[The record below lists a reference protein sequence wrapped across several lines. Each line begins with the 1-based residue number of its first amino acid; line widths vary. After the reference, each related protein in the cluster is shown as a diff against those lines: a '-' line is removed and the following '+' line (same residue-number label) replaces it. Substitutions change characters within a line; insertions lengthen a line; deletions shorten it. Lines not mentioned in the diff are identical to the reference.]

1 MGVYMKRDLSLYIHI
16 PFCEKKCDYCDFLS
30 APADKVIQSKYV
42 DALVNEIKSYKEFAE
57 EYLVNTIFIGGG
69 TPSFLAAEHINNILE
84 AVYENFSLK
93 ASLENIEITLE
104 VNPGTVN
111 LDKFVQYKKSGINR
125 LSIGLQSAD
134 NEELKLLG
142 RIHTYEKFLENYK
155 AAREAGFQNINFDL
169 ISALP
174 GQSLKSWK
182 KTLEIAAMLK
192 PEHIS
197 AYSLILEEGTPFYRR
212 YQEEDQDEELD
223 RVIYKETKSFLEEQ
237 GYIRYEVSNYAK
249 PGYEAKHNL
258 TYWTRGEYLGLG
270 LGAASLIKEERF
282 TKESVLAD
290 YIEILK
296 NGSLPAEKLKK
307 EEEQLTVK
315 KQIEEFMFLG
325 LRLCNGINKADFFQ
339 KFGKTV
345 ADIYGDI
352 LTKSENEGLIVSNG
366 ERIYLTE
373 KGTDLSNLVMSRFL
387 FD

>member
-1 MGVYMKRDLSLYIHI
+1 MKRDLSLYIHV

-30 APADKVIQSKYV
+30 GPADKAIQSKYV
-42 DALVNEIKSYKEFAE
+42 DALVNEIKSYKQFAE
-57 EYLVNTIFIGGG
+57 EYLINTIFIGGG
-69 TPSFLAAEHINNILE
+69 TPSFLVAEHINNILD
-84 AVYENFSLK
+84 AVYKNFSLK
-93 ASLENIEITLE
+93 ASPENIEITLE

-111 LDKFVQYKKSGINR
+111 YDKFVQYKKSGINR
-125 LSIGLQSAD
+125 LSIGLQSTD

-142 RIHTYEKFLENYK
+142 RIHTYEEFLENYK
-155 AAREAGFQNINFDL
+155 AAREAGFQNINLDL

-182 KTLEIAAMLK
+182 NTLERAAALK

-212 YQEEDQDEELD
+212 YREEDQDEELD

-258 TYWTRGEYLGLG
+258 VYWTRGEYLGLG
-270 LGAASLIKEERF
+270 LGSASLIKEERF
-282 TKESVLAD
+282 TKETVLTD
-290 YIEILK
+290 YIEIFK
-296 NGSLPAEKLKK
+296 NGSLPIERLKK
-307 EEEQLTVK
+307 EKEQLTVK
-315 KQIEEFMFLG
+315 KQMEEFMFLG
-325 LRLCNGINKADFFQ
+325 LRLCNGIDKADFFRD
-339 KFGKTV
+339 FGKTV
-345 ADIYGDI
+345 DEIYGDI
-352 LTKSENEGLIVSNG
+352 LKKSEEEGLIVSKR